1 MASRRGLRLHRRALN
16 LTLLPPSEADASSA
30 MLLAFSVRLS
40 MFRAKVVE
48 APLPTARRDL
58 DSLVT
63 WFIDAFALVRRS
75 GPASADGG
83 RASPVHRLLRE
94 HVLGDQKGAWDAGQL
109 ADDLGLAPASLN
121 HHLTRLVETGL
132 MGHTDEG
139 KGWRRYYVQ
148 GGSLRAAVERVRINA
163 RLVTSQRLQALAPAW
178 SRSGAPLDL
187 DLGENDPLPLSLGM
201 VDLRPPSPDSDAD
214 AMTLWMADTGLL
226 GDRPGSEISSG
237 SSSHQLF
244 LMLLERDAPLST
256 DEAAEA
262 VGLPAARAGRI
273 LERFRATGVVERVP
287 RTDRLATS
295 LWSAMIAQHER
306 RGSDWLLLKG
316 GFQRLL
322 NEKQQSLL
330 LKGLEGGK
338 LRPEDVTKAM
348 EGTSAQDQMLL
359 LNLLGGRLAMGHRM
373 AGSTLEQVERRV
385 LERLERTL
393 RRIDRVA
400 ELIDEA
406 LTESSA

>member
-1 MASRRGLRLHRRALN
+1 
-16 LTLLPPSEADASSA
+16 
-30 MLLAFSVRLS
+30 
-40 MFRAKVVE
+40 
-48 APLPTARRDL
+48 
-58 DSLVT
+58 
-63 WFIDAFALVRRS
+63 
-75 GPASADGG
+75 
-83 RASPVHRLLRE
+83 
-94 HVLGDQKGAWDAGQL
+94 
-109 ADDLGLAPASLN
+109 
-121 HHLTRLVETGL
+121 
-132 MGHTDEG
+132 
-139 KGWRRYYVQ
+139 
-148 GGSLRAAVERVRINA
+148 VERVRINA
-163 RLVTSQRLQALAPAW
+163 KLVTSQRLQALAPAW

-187 DLGENDPLPLSLGM
+187 DLGEDDPLPLSLGM

-237 SSSHQLF
+237 SSSHRLF

-330 LKGLEGGK
+330 LKALEGGT

>member
-1 MASRRGLRLHRRALN
+1 
-16 LTLLPPSEADASSA
+16 
-30 MLLAFSVRLS
+30 
-40 MFRAKVVE
+40 MFRARVVE

-58 DSLVT
+58 DSLVA
-63 WFIDAFALVRRS
+63 WLIDAFALVRRS

-94 HVLGDQKGAWDAGQL
+94 HVLLDQRGAWDAGPL

-132 MGHTDEG
+132 LGHTDEG
-139 KGWRRYYVQ
+139 KGWRRYYLQ
-148 GGSLRAAVERVRINA
+148 GGSLRSAVERVRINA
-163 RLVTSQRLQALAPAW
+163 RLVTAQRLHTLAPYW
-178 SRSGAPLDL
+178 TRQGTPMDL
-187 DLGENDPLPLSLGM
+187 DLGEDEPLPLSLGM
-201 VDLRPPSPDSDAD
+201 ADLRPPSPESDAD
-214 AMTLWMADTGLL
+214 EMTLWMADTGLL
-226 GDRPGSEISSG
+226 GERPGSEISSG
-237 SSSHQLF
+237 SSSHRLF

-262 VGLPAARAGRI
+262 VDLPAARAGRI

-306 RGSDWLLLKG
+306 RGADWLLLKG

-322 NEKQQSLL
+322 SENQQSAL
-330 LKGLEGGK
+330 LKALNAGN
-338 LRPEDVTKAM
+338 LRPDDVTSAM
-348 EGTSAQDQMLL
+348 NGVSAQDQMLL

-373 AGSTLEQVERRV
+373 AGASLEQVERRV

-406 LTESSA
+406 LASTSD